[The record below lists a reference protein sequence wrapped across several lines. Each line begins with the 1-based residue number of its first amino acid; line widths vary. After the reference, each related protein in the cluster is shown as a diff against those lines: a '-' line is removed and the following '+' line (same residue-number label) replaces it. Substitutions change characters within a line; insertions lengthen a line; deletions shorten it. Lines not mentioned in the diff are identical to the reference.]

1 MLECLQ
7 RLPSFSPSVPQGGEA
22 ANIKISGVRS
32 GHQSGDK
39 MKDKLSSA
47 SLALCAL
54 FLIMAVSRAG
64 SGSDSLWLTWP
75 VYGLIAAFF
84 GLLTALL
91 RWLVHREEE
100 IDTILEERQAE
111 HEAKLREMISD
122 PDRSYR
128 ISIRNAEPTGEP
140 GRYRCDIEIT
150 EDPLHQDDSG

>member
-1 MLECLQ
+1 MMTVTYRVGDAIYVNLTNKCPCACTFCL
-7 RLPSFSPSVPQGGEA
+7 RSNAP
-22 ANIKISGVRS
+22 GVY
-32 GHQSGDK
+32 
-39 MKDKLSSA
+39 
-47 SLALCAL
+47 
-54 FLIMAVSRAG
+54 
-64 SGSDSLWLTWP
+64 GSDSLWLTWP

-111 HEAKLREMISD
+111 REAKLREMISD